1 VRLVLYTGKGGV
13 GKTTTAAA
21 AAVSAA
27 ERGRRTLVASAD
39 AAHSLGDVLERR
51 LGPAPIAVAPGLDA
65 VEIDARVETARHW
78 GRIQEYLVSM
88 LLYQGIEEVVAEELA
103 QLPGAEELMTLL
115 AVERHAR
122 EGGYDGIVL
131 DCAPSDATLR
141 LTTLPDV
148 THGMLRVVLPLLR
161 SLSGLAVP
169 VARRLIGL
177 PLPEAGVFAD
187 AERLLYRNL
196 AALRRRLVAATT
208 SVRIVVT
215 PERMVID
222 EARRTYTELALF
234 EVPCDAVVMN
244 RLLPRE
250 AGSESFFRDWIPLQ
264 DERCREATELFA
276 PLPVLHAPL
285 QDDEITGVERLA
297 AHGQRLFASC
307 EPDAVLCRSPRV
319 RFAREGAD
327 YVAVVPLPGAASD
340 ALDVTKIEDE
350 LIVTTPARRRAL
362 KLPRRMASLH
372 LSAARL
378 EGGSLL
384 AHFTR
389 APAEEVRG

>member
-21 AAVSAA
+21 AAVCAA

-51 LGPAPIAVAPGLDA
+51 LGPEPVEVAPGLDA

-78 GRIQEYLVSM
+78 GRIREYLVSM
-88 LLYQGIEEVVAEELA
+88 LLHQGVEEVVAEELA
-103 QLPGAEELMTLL
+103 QLPGVEELTALL

-131 DCAPSDATLR
+131 DCAPSDSTLR
-141 LTTLPDV
+141 LTSLPEV
-148 THGMLRVVLPLLR
+148 ARGMLRVALPLLR
-161 SLSGLAVP
+161 SISGIAVP
-169 VARRLIGL
+169 VARRLVDV

-196 AALRRRLVAATT
+196 AALRRRLVAAST

-222 EARRTYTELALF
+222 EARRTHTELALF

-250 AGSESFFRDWIPLQ
+250 AGSERFFRDWIPLQ
-264 DERCREATELFA
+264 DERRREAAALFA
-276 PLPVLHAPL
+276 PLPVLDAPL
-285 QDDEITGVERLA
+285 QEDEVVGLSRLA
-297 AHGQRLFASC
+297 AHGRRLFDSL

-319 RFAREGAD
+319 RFARDGAD
-327 YVAVVPLPGAASD
+327 YLAVVPLPGAASD
-340 ALDVTKIEDE
+340 ALDVTKVDDE
-350 LIVTTPARRRAL
+350 LVVTTPARRRAL
-362 KLPRRMASLH
+362 KLPRPMVPLH
-372 LSAARL
+372 LATARL
-378 EGGSLL
+378 DAGSLL
-384 AHFTR
+384 ARFTR
-389 APAEEVRG
+389 ASPGEVRG